1 MAKPTPT
8 TQAFVPISEI
18 RDNVVVLKD
27 GGLRGVLMVSSI
39 NFALKGQ
46 DEQIA
51 ILSQFQAFLNT
62 LDFSLQMYVQSRRL
76 NITPY
81 LNLLTSKEKEQS
93 NDLMRVQLREYVEF
107 IRTFTTETDIMVK
120 SFFVVVPYSPVTL
133 DLKKGVNAFLSGA
146 GGRGAF
152 VASDATH
159 FEEHRMQLEQRMA
172 VVEQGLMRVGLRSVP
187 LGAEELVELFYH
199 LFNPHEGGV
208 APDQRN

>member
-1 MAKPTPT
+1 MAKTTPT
-8 TQAFVPISEI
+8 TQAFVPIAEI

-133 DLKKGVNAFLSGA
+133 DLKKGVNALLSGER
-146 GGRGAF
+146 GRGAF
-152 VASDATH
+152 IASDATH

-199 LFNPHEGGV
+199 LFNPNEGGE
-208 APDQRN
+208 APEPRN